1 MTGSG
6 MSAKTETGTHFMRV
20 QGTNSRVPC
29 GERNKG
35 KNGRDEA
42 AQAVPRLTEPFGL
55 QAMGRSSGFIP
66 V

>member
-1 MTGSG
+1 
-6 MSAKTETGTHFMRV
+6 MSAETETETHFMCV
-20 QGTNSRVPC
+20 QGTNTRGPR
-29 GERNKG
+29 GERNEG

-42 AQAVPRLTEPFGL
+42 AQAVRQLTEPFGL